1 MCHTDVATAYQAS
14 VHGKAVARGIL
25 QAPVCTDCHG
35 EHSILPPSNAASP
48 VNSQNIRDTCGACHG
63 DVRLARKFGLPAD
76 RLVSFDASF
85 HGLAAKAG
93 SQTVANCASCHGVHN
108 ILPSSDPRSTIHVKN
123 LAATCGR
130 CHPGAGKRFAI
141 GHIHLTEARSESSA
155 VGWVRRTYLWLI
167 PFTIGLMLL
176 HNAGDWARKLYRL
189 RLSRRAHRRIP
200 VASEPQFRMF
210 GFERLQHALLAIS
223 FLTLVWSGFALKYP
237 DQWWARPML
246 QWESTGS
253 VRSIVHRIAAVA
265 FMAVAMMHA
274 ISLFASARLRRH
286 WKGLLPKA
294 QDIRDGVGS
303 LGYNVGLLKERPALP
318 NHSYIEKAEYW
329 AVVWGAVVMIVTG
342 VTLWAND
349 FAMAWMPKSILDVA
363 TSVHFYE
370 AVLATLAILVWHF
383 YSVIFDPDVY
393 PLDTAAITGYST
405 RPRNV
410 ESETVQASEELVT
423 KS

>member
-1 MCHTDVATAYQAS
+1 
-14 VHGKAVARGIL
+14 
-25 QAPVCTDCHG
+25 
-35 EHSILPPSNAASP
+35 
-48 VNSQNIRDTCGACHG
+48 
-63 DVRLARKFGLPAD
+63 VRLARKFGFPAD

-85 HGLAAKAG
+85 HGLAAKSG
-93 SQTVANCASCHGVHN
+93 SLTVANCASCHGVHN
-108 ILPSSDPRSTIHVKN
+108 ILPSSDPRSTVNAKN

-141 GHIHLTEARSESSA
+141 GHMHLVEARTETAA
-155 VGWVRRTYLWLI
+155 VSWVRQTYLWLI

-189 RLSRRAHRRIP
+189 RLSRTAHRRIA

-274 ISLFASARLRRH
+274 ISLFASVRLRRH

-294 QDIRDGVGS
+294 QDIRDGVGG
-303 LGYNVGLLKERPALP
+303 LGYNVGLLSARPVLP
-318 NHSYIEKAEYW
+318 EHSYIEKAEYW

-349 FAMAWMPKSILDVA
+349 FAMAWMPKSVLDVA

-393 PLDTAAITGYST
+393 PLDTAALTGFST
-405 RPRNV
+405 RPRDV